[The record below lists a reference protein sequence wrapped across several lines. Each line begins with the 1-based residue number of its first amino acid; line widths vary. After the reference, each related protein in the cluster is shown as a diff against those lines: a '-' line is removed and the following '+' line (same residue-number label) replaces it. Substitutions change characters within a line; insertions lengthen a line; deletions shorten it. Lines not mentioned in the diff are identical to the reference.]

1 MDTHAII
8 INGRVVYGDKEAFER
23 FSEDYEYLPSSEQ
36 PSMGGKAIL
45 SMQNVLGTSL
55 DSMITDLIQIF
66 KDYSEE
72 KQIDIQ
78 KSKLLASNDANYA
91 FEIKKLVEKFC

>member
-1 MDTHAII
+1 
-8 INGRVVYGDKEAFER
+8 
-23 FSEDYEYLPSSEQ
+23 
-36 PSMGGKAIL
+36 
-45 SMQNVLGTSL
+45 MQNVLGTSL